1 MRLST
6 VLLAGWVSL
15 MGIATDVDA
24 AEGSR
29 PNRLIHESSPYLR
42 LHAHNPVD
50 WYPWGQEAF
59 DRARKEDKPIFLSVG
74 YSTCYWCHVM
84 ERQVFSDP
92 EIADLMNRWF
102 VNIKVDREERP
113 DIDELYM
120 TTTQLL
126 TGSGGWPN
134 SVFLTPDRKPFFAG
148 TYFPPADQ
156 GGRPGFPTILTA
168 LHRAWLEKR
177 VQVDA
182 QALQL
187 TNAVAEVL
195 SAPEVGPMSSLP
207 TAAAA
212 LAVTNLKKTYDDEWR
227 GFGGAPKF
235 PSPANLFLLWFQGEQ
250 GDLAGRAMVIETLEA
265 MGRGAIYDQLGGGF
279 HRYTLDREWRIPHFE
294 KMLYDNAL
302 LAEILVV
309 TSGASGNA
317 DLERLARGTLEFI
330 LRVMRLPNGAFK
342 SAIDAETDGREG
354 AFYVWTRKG
363 LDMAL
368 GEDDSQFLAAVLGY
382 DGDPN
387 FEEHHYTLYL
397 EDSIAQLSDQLGVTR
412 GEFLGRLEPLLAKL
426 KVERDQRP
434 FPKIDDKVLTDWNGM
449 AIAAFAAAGR
459 VFSEDRYIRA
469 AVKAAEFVLG
479 QRDQEGIQLHVWRA
493 GQAKQRAFLD
503 DYAFLIH
510 GLLALFRAT
519 GEDHWL
525 AEAERLTMEMERQLR
540 EPTGAF
546 FNSPEDSSLLVRSTS
561 ARGGAIPAGNGVAMV
576 NLLQL
581 AELTGRP
588 IYRARAVSAIQAF
601 AGTFAT
607 ASAGMPTVALAVE
620 MARRSGPGTPEH
632 PAAEEMVTANLE
644 LAAPAGDG
652 DWREFSLGLEVRE
665 GWHIN
670 ANPASLDLLI
680 PTQLEGDLRAVAYPA
695 GRSIHLAFAD
705 KEIQVYDGGV
715 SIRGQIAA
723 ESEILLIYQA
733 CDDRRCLPPIRRRI
747 ELPE

>member
-134 SVFLTPDRKPFFAG
+134 SVFLTPDLKPFFAG

-156 GGRPGFPTILTA
+156 GGRPGFPTVLTA